1 MMLLLGVMPGPK
13 SPNDYNP
20 YLQPLVEELL
30 ELWEVGMWVKNPDA
44 SVHGSDS
51 KIKIRVRMFLLTADN
66 PAMSGLMKVV
76 SATGTQACHFCR
88 IIGESHLG
96 SKRFIGHRRFLSED
110 HWMRRHCDYGER
122 EERGA
127 PCKKTTQAVKQ
138 DLQLLDHIE
147 SLGGP
152 HLDKLCYRL
161 GKLGKSQFERLPYWE
176 QSMRP
181 PELMHILEVTSKRL
195 VETVKGCTRNSKQD

>member
-1 MMLLLGVMPGPK
+1 
-13 SPNDYNP
+13 
-20 YLQPLVEELL
+20 
-30 ELWEVGMWVKNPDA
+30 
-44 SVHGSDS
+44 
-51 KIKIRVRMFLLTADN
+51 
-66 PAMSGLMKVV
+66 
-76 SATGTQACHFCR
+76 
-88 IIGESHLG
+88 
-96 SKRFIGHRRFLSED
+96 
-110 HWMRRHCDYGER
+110 MRRHCDYGER

-152 HLDKLCYRL
+152 HLDKLCYQL
-161 GKLGKSQFERLPYWE
+161 EKLGKSQFERLPYWE

-195 VETVKGCTRNSKQD
+195 VETVKGTREIQSKTKSKKRPKQPRTRDRAATASKASQGKDANQILIQSEEESDEEESDEEESDGGDPESKAVTGTPEEPNEGKSAADACGDERRKNQVSRECCCCSVASTA